1 MTRAVASFDVTGWEP
16 SEPETTEGGF
26 TRSEASVRKR
36 FDGDLVAESDARVV
50 MLQVDVDDLSA
61 GASYVASEVV
71 TGALAGRRG
80 TFAMFHWGLSGG
92 GGRKTGGNIV
102 PGSGTDELEGLEG
115 SVEIS
120 VDGDGGH
127 TLTIDYELP
136 DE

>member
-1 MTRAVASFDVTGWEP
+1 MTRAVAPFDVTGWDP

-26 TRSEASVRKR
+26 TRSEATVRKR
-36 FDGDLVAESDARVV
+36 FDGDLVAGSEARVV
-50 MLQVDVDDLSA
+50 MLQVDVNDLSA

-71 TGALAGRRG
+71 TGVLAGRRG
-80 TFAMFHWGLSGG
+80 TFAMFHWGLSGRAG
-92 GGRKTGGNIV
+92 EQTGGKIV
-102 PGSGTDELEGLEG
+102 PGSGTDDLEGLEG

-136 DE
+136 SH